1 MNKMSYAKS
10 SKGGNMMKFL
20 VLLHVLSAIMGVG
33 PTFFAHVLTR
43 KKQTAE
49 QLRHSLKMSAHLEK
63 FPKIGGSIAV
73 ISGLILFFVGE
84 YGAFTQV
91 WLLGSLILYVLIQ
104 IIVIGFVTPQSNKL
118 KNWLDAP
125 ENVAV
130 TGDLTE
136 EAQGYLN
143 KVNSYFYLASALG
156 VTLFIFMILKP

>member
-1 MNKMSYAKS
+1 
-10 SKGGNMMKFL
+10 MMKFL

-43 KKQTAE
+43 RKQTAG
-49 QLRHSLKMSAHLEK
+49 QLRHSLILGSHLEK

-73 ISGLILFFVGE
+73 ITGLFLFFAGE

-91 WLLGSLILYVLIQ
+91 WILGSLILYVLIQ
-104 IIVIGFVTPQSNKL
+104 IIVIGYVTPASNKL

-125 ENVAV
+125 ENAGV
-130 TGDLTE
+130 TGELTV
-136 EAQGYLN
+136 EAQDLLN
-143 KVNSYFYLASALG
+143 KMNSYFYLASVLG